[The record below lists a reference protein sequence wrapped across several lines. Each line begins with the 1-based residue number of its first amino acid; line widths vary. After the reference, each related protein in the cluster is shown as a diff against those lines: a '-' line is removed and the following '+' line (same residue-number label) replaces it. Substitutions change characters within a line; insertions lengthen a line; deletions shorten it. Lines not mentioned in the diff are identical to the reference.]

1 MTILK
6 KRYFNIFF
14 QELTSVFF
22 VLLACLIPLMEFI
35 NSNYNELDNI
45 FNDNFLFL
53 IITYSSVIVF
63 IYFFSKLI
71 FKINNKHFH
80 ISLMGIS
87 IWVFFQYNLLKS
99 LLNKLFFETYMW
111 HFSSEI
117 ALIIIIFLITVLI
130 FTLKRNNNLRFFVY
144 FFLILNFIY
153 SSTILSPKLIAFKND
168 KNKNNLE
175 ETDTIKISLKTI
187 NKPNIYFFINDSMKP
202 LNEFKDFYK
211 IKLDNFEKLYKE
223 NDYNYYENT
232 SNLHKWSDPVLT
244 GFFFLEEDLYIN
256 NITKILKPSI
266 YKKFPNLLKSG
277 YNPILLQEFKKLG
290 YRFKWVGN
298 YQQNCSNINYKYCLD
313 GLKKSYIDLYTLQA
327 FLSKS
332 PIVQIFDN
340 LIQLKIINDYFDL
353 KILHSDA
360 ISEIDN
366 FVTLNKNYI
375 KDMDPTFFFIHGME
389 AHAPYFVDS
398 NCDNKRFSG
407 TYNLEGYKNSY
418 LCEIKRIS
426 KVIKTLDEFDPN
438 SLVIIQSDTSWI
450 MSTKSEDEY
459 GKRNNIFNLIKKNV
473 ICEKTLPDNPN
484 NINIAKYILNCLNY
498 NSQ

>member
-130 FTLKRNNNLRFFVY
+130 FTLKRNNNLRFFIY

-211 IKLDNFEKLYKE
+211 IKLDNF
-223 NDYNYYENT
+223 
-232 SNLHKWSDPVLT
+232 
-244 GFFFLEEDLYIN
+244 
-256 NITKILKPSI
+256 IL
-266 YKKFPNLLKSG
+266 
-277 YNPILLQEFKKLG
+277 
-290 YRFKWVGN
+290 
-298 YQQNCSNINYKYCLD
+298 
-313 GLKKSYIDLYTLQA
+313 
-327 FLSKS
+327 
-332 PIVQIFDN
+332 
-340 LIQLKIINDYFDL
+340 
-353 KILHSDA
+353 
-360 ISEIDN
+360 
-366 FVTLNKNYI
+366 
-375 KDMDPTFFFIHGME
+375 
-389 AHAPYFVDS
+389 
-398 NCDNKRFSG
+398 
-407 TYNLEGYKNSY
+407 
-418 LCEIKRIS
+418 
-426 KVIKTLDEFDPN
+426 
-438 SLVIIQSDTSWI
+438 
-450 MSTKSEDEY
+450 
-459 GKRNNIFNLIKKNV
+459 
-473 ICEKTLPDNPN
+473 
-484 NINIAKYILNCLNY
+484 
-498 NSQ
+498 